1 MNDVFLRVG
10 VLALLSLAVW
20 GAVWVGRRYVE
31 EQRRRVLAAAPST
44 QGVDEHVG
52 SDGTRGSDSVGVRI
66 LAFSSDDCVQCH
78 RLQAPA
84 LRRVVEARGDAVA
97 VVDVDA
103 PSAPDL
109 TKRYNVLTVPTTV
122 VLDASGRARAVNYG
136 FANVQKLLN
145 EVDEVLTGV
154 GGDATHVPGGVASN

>member
-1 MNDVFLRVG
+1 MNDIVLRIG

-31 EQRRRVLAAAPST
+31 EQRRRALAAAPAAEGAFERT
-44 QGVDEHVG
+44 R
-52 SDGTRGSDSVGVRI
+52 SDGAVDSVRVRI

-84 LRRVVEARGDAVA
+84 LRRVIEARGDAVA

-103 PSAPDL
+103 PSEPDL
-109 TKRYNVLTVPTTV
+109 TGRYHVLTVPTTV
-122 VLDASGRARAVNYG
+122 VLDVSGRARAVNYG
-136 FANVQKLLN
+136 FANVQKLLDQ
-145 EVDEVLTGV
+145 VDEALIGAD
-154 GGDATHVPGGVASN
+154 GDATHVPGGVASN

>member
-1 MNDVFLRVG
+1 MNDVVLRVG
-10 VLALLSLAVW
+10 VLVLLSLAVW

-31 EQRRRVLAAAPST
+31 AQRRRALAAAPSAE
-44 QGVDEHVG
+44 GVYEHTG
-52 SDGTRGSDSVGVRI
+52 SDGTGNSVGVRI

-84 LRRVVEARGDAVA
+84 LRRVIEARGDAVA

-103 PSAPDL
+103 PGAPDL

-122 VLDASGRARAVNYG
+122 VLDASGHARAVNYG
-136 FANVQKLLN
+136 FANVQKLLDQ
-145 EVDEVLTGV
+145 VDEVLTEA
-154 GGDATHVPGGVASN
+154 GGAATHAPGGVASN

>member
-1 MNDVFLRVG
+1 MNDVVLRVG

-44 QGVDEHVG
+44 QGAYDHMG
-52 SDGTRGSDSVGVRI
+52 SDGTRDSVGVRI

-84 LRRVVEARGDAVA
+84 LRRVIEVRGDAVA

-145 EVDEVLTGV
+145 QVDEVLTGA